1 MCIRDSSERDG
12 CALYI
17 LVLSVDNRMPA
28 DNAAIVLCRAVSS
41 LTVMFLPLLKL
52 MVSLIERIA
61 GFEGLDQ
68 TDILSQKSRTE
79 VTLLAVTE
87 LRS

>member
-1 MCIRDSSERDG
+1 MT
-12 CALYI
+12 
-17 LVLSVDNRMPA
+17 VDNVA
-28 DNAAIVLCRAVSS
+28 TVLRRAVSS

-52 MVSLIERIA
+52 KVSLSQRTA

-87 LRS
+87 LHS